1 MIFKLLLK
9 IKRSKFNITNKKY
22 FIYLNYLLKLKIL
35 ISYVIK
41 KFKNNDVKFY
51 KNSFEN
57 EDFEVSLS
65 KDELNNSGN
74 SSFLKIIED
83 NNLIKKKLNF
93 LKHKFCMLQKHL
105 NNFMDNYEQFIMD
118 NVTIYLKKISV
129 YLIFYYLRLFS
140 NTPKSL
146 LIASQ
151 KDKD

>member
-1 MIFKLLLK
+1 M
-9 IKRSKFNITNKKY
+9 KY
-22 FIYLNYLLKLKIL
+22 KIL

-57 EDFEVSLS
+57 EEFEVSLNN
-65 KDELNNSGN
+65 DELNNSGN
-74 SSFLKIIED
+74 SSFLKIIEE

-118 NVTIYLKKISV
+118 NVTIYFEF
-129 YLIFYYLRLFS
+129 YLNFYDFRLFS
-140 NTPKSL
+140 ITPKSL
-146 LIASQ
+146 FIQSRKK
-151 KDKD
+151 KD